1 MLHRLCK
8 KALSLCLAFMMA
20 AVAFFPTVSVDAASD
35 GSSLYED
42 VIEVSDTTTVRTRG
56 NFLNYGTVQMTK
68 ISPTRVLLTGITAA
82 HVQCDKLGVGLYL
95 ERGKDGENYGNY
107 RHWYFWKE
115 NDTSFYQNL
124 EVIVPTGYWYRLG
137 GSHVAIK
144 DGNGESVTT
153 LTDGLY
159 M

>member
-8 KALSLCLAFMMA
+8 KVLSLCLAFMMA
-20 AVAFFPTVSVDAASD
+20 AVAFFPTVSVYAASD

-56 NFLNYGTVQMTK
+56 NFLDFGTVQMTK
-68 ISPTRVLLTGITAA
+68 ISPTRVRITGITAA

-95 ERGKDGENYGNY
+95 ERCTDGKNYGSY
-107 RHWYFWKE
+107 RHWYFWLE
-115 NDTSFYQNL
+115 NVDTHTETL
-124 EVIVPTGYWYRLG
+124 EVIVPTGYWYRLR

-153 LTDGLY
+153 LTNGLY